1 MDFLHRNIVTVWW
14 RMTSRFWAFWPF
26 STEPMK
32 TLLRVSR
39 LSTKKNV
46 QVLTNLDITFSIVYQ
61 LMKNKKLSFPM
72 M

>member
-14 RMTSRFWAFWPF
+14 RMTSRFLGLLA
-26 STEPMK
+26 MK
-32 TLLRVSR
+32 TLLYVSR
-39 LSTKKNV
+39 LSTKNV

>member
-14 RMTSRFWAFWPF
+14 RMTSRFLGLLA
-26 STEPMK
+26 MK
-32 TLLRVSR
+32 TLLCVYR

>member
-1 MDFLHRNIVTVWW
+1 MLNPPGLSGEPSFGHEN
-14 RMTSRFWAFWPF
+14 AFVCISF
-26 STEPMK
+26 K
-32 TLLRVSR
+32 H
-39 LSTKKNV
+39 KKNV

>member
-1 MDFLHRNIVTVWW
+1 MFGPFGYEN
-14 RMTSRFWAFWPF
+14 AFVCISF
-26 STEPMK
+26 K
-32 TLLRVSR
+32 H
-39 LSTKKNV
+39 KKNV